1 MTREEHPSFDDSRK
15 SGWETSKLRKLK
27 TYTYVQNKLEA
38 LMKKDPILVSTLSGK
53 RFDLK
58 DPSRDDYDL
67 AMALCLVQS
76 GKLTDEEIHLILR
89 NFFSHG
95 RGSEAPK
102 DYFDRIINR
111 AHETLNSTHSEKSTP
126 TLTYEYRKFGSL
138 KDNANILFQELKKR
152 EERHDSRKKNFSG
165 YDTGFQAL
173 NAATGGFQEGSLIV
187 LSGPQGT
194 GKTSFALQCAAAI
207 AGRERLPCLFAGYE
221 QPFIDLYLICAS
233 QRSGIPHSRLSL
245 GSASMKEMKALQDT
259 FSAEME
265 AWGEFLF
272 IVEGDD
278 NLTPVSLRTHCEEQA
293 VKVLIVDSTASIPT
307 SAYPTQEAR
316 IHGLVSHF
324 SRMAVELKMAVVLLH
339 THDERISPSAFSLCD
354 VLISIHERAGHDPA
368 QAERVL
374 RIDKNRLGPSGI
386 TISFKVN
393 APTFTFSESR

>member
-1 MTREEHPSFDDSRK
+1 MTREENPSFDDPRK
-15 SGWETSKLRKLK
+15 SGWESSKLRKLK

-38 LMKKDPILVSTLSGK
+38 LMKKDPILVSTLNGK

-76 GKLTDEEIHLILR
+76 GKLTDEEIHLILKS
-89 NFFSHG
+89 FFSHG
-95 RGSEAPK
+95 RGNDAPK
-102 DYFDRIINR
+102 EYFEKIINR
-111 AHETLNSTHSEKSTP
+111 AHDTFNSTYSEKLTP

-138 KDNANILFQELKKR
+138 KDNVNILFQELKKR

-173 NAATGGFQEGSLIV
+173 NAATGGVHEGRLTV
-187 LSGPQGT
+187 LSGLQGT

-207 AGRERLPCLFAGYE
+207 AGREHVPCLFAGYE

-245 GSASMKEMKALQDT
+245 GTASMKEMKALQDI
-259 FSAEME
+259 FSSEME

-278 NLTPVSLRTHCEEQA
+278 NLTPAQLRTHCEEHG
-293 VKVLIVDSTASIPT
+293 VKLLVIDSLASIPT
-307 SAYPTQEAR
+307 SAYPTQEAK
-316 IHGLVSHF
+316 IQGLVSHF
-324 SRMAVELKMAVVLLH
+324 SRMALDLKMAVILLH

-354 VLISIHERAGHDPA
+354 VLISIHKQAGHDPM
-368 QAERVL
+368 QTERAL

-393 APTFTFSESR
+393 TQTFTFSESR